1 MALRRTAVAHQ
12 HADRSSH
19 PHVHAGH
26 THLHG
31 IADPAIVTTARG
43 LWALKWSCVGLLVTA
58 GFQLVVVALSGS
70 VALLADTIHNFGDAA
85 TALPLWVAFAL
96 ARRRPTE
103 RFTYGFGRLEDLAGM
118 AIVLIMAL
126 SALLAGYEAIMRLV
140 HPRPVAYLGTVAV
153 ASVVGF
159 LGNEAV
165 AIFRIKVGHAIGS
178 AALVADGYHARVDGW
193 TSLAVLAGA
202 FGVWLGYPMADP
214 IVGLLIAAA
223 ILWLV
228 WQAGWMVVIRAVDG
242 IDPAV
247 LAELRHIA
255 QHAPG
260 VQAVTEVQA
269 RWVGHRLRTELNIA
283 VSPSLSVAQGHGIA
297 KEVRHQLLHHV
308 RYLNEVSVHVDP
320 LDQAGVEHHRIANHA
335 HDGLPTH
342 SHA

>member
-1 MALRRTAVAHQ
+1 MVLRRTAVAHQ

-70 VALLADTIHNFGDAA
+70 VALLTDTIHNFGDAA

-247 LAELRHIA
+247 LDELRHIA

-283 VSPSLSVAQGHGIA
+283 VSPSLSVAQGHAIA